1 MSLNFGTAKVLMD
14 FKQIVAIN
22 PSKANKQSARAG
34 GGGQIFV
41 VNGVFIMLLTR
52 GLKKGF
58 TLRIVIIF

>member
-34 GGGQIFV
+34 GGGGGGEFFWL
-41 VNGVFIMLLTR
+41 NGFF
-52 GLKKGF
+52 KF
-58 TLRIVIIF
+58 